1 MILAAA
7 LSAALAMQVAPPMTP
22 EQMLNSV
29 SLCVAALEY
38 PDAHGEDTA
47 EALAAWKGAL
57 ARVPGSD
64 AASQAA
70 AVAEQRKM
78 FEDTAA
84 RAGSN
89 GAEVARAI
97 GILAPNCL
105 SADAGARLA
114 ARLADP
120 SGGA

>member
-1 MILAAA
+1 MMLATTLAAA
-7 LSAALAMQVAPPMTP
+7 LTVQSAPAMTP
-22 EQMLNSV
+22 EQMLDSV

-38 PDAHGEDTA
+38 PNAHAVDTA
-47 EALAAWKGAL
+47 EALVAWKGAL
-57 ARVPGSD
+57 AAVPGSN
-64 AASQAA
+64 AESQTA

-84 RAGSN
+84 RTNSN

-105 SADAGARLA
+105 SAEAGASLA
-114 ARLADP
+114 ARLGTPAA
-120 SGGA
+120 GA

>member
-7 LSAALAMQVAPPMTP
+7 LATALSVQAAPAMTP
-22 EQMLNSV
+22 EQMLDSV

-38 PDAHGEDTA
+38 PGAHEQDTS
-47 EALAAWKGAL
+47 EALAAWKGVLAL
-57 ARVPGSD
+57 VPGSN
-64 AASQAA
+64 AESQAA
-70 AVAEQRKM
+70 AVAEQRQM

-84 RAGSN
+84 RAGSD

-105 SADAGARLA
+105 SAEAGARLA
-114 ARLADP
+114 ARLAAQ